1 MVKNFFIF
9 LIAAI
14 GLCSCDSLD
23 AHLIITEANKA
34 TKELNEKY
42 FDITCGEWYNE
53 KSDSLMKI
61 YEYISLGKDRKNV
74 HITKIATREIVKING
89 KDTYTDWQI
98 LISDTT
104 QGDWEL
110 CCIEENGE
118 LTPYIEIET
127 DHGNGQITTRIG
139 HFYHADANEL
149 HADVFYFDKMKRG
162 KAEPSF

>member
-1 MVKNFFIF
+1 MAKIFFIF

-14 GLCSCDSLD
+14 GLCSCDSPD
-23 AHLIITEANKA
+23 AHLIVTEADKA

-61 YEYISLGKDRKNV
+61 YEYIKLGKDRKNV
-74 HITKIATREIVKING
+74 HITKIATRKIEEING
-89 KDTYTDWQI
+89 IKTYSNWEIFQN
-98 LISDTT
+98 DTT
-104 QGDWEL
+104 TGNWEL
-110 CCIEENGE
+110 CCTDRDGE
-118 LTPYIEIET
+118 LTQWIAIEIAYE
-127 DHGNGQITTRIG
+127 NGAIRRFG

-149 HADVFYFDKMKRG
+149 HTDIFYSDKMKRG

>member
-9 LIAAI
+9 LIVAI
-14 GLCSCDSLD
+14 GLCSCDSPD
-23 AHLIITEANKA
+23 AHLIVTEADKA

-42 FDITCGEWYNE
+42 FDITCGEWYSE
-53 KSDSLMKI
+53 RSDSTQKI

-104 QGDWEL
+104 QGDWKL
-110 CCIEENGE
+110 CCIDENVE
-118 LTPYIEIET
+118 LMPYIEIET

>member
-14 GLCSCDSLD
+14 GLCSCDG
-23 AHLIITEANKA
+23 AEPHLIVTEANKA

-53 KSDSLMKI
+53 VSDSTGKI
-61 YEYISLGKDRKNV
+61 YEYIYL
-74 HITKIATREIVKING
+74 G
-89 KDTYTDWQI
+89 KDTYTDWRI
-98 LISDTT
+98 LKNDTT
-104 QGDWEL
+104 KGDWKL
-110 CCIEENGE
+110 YCIEENGN
-118 LTPYIEIET
+118 LTPYIEIEIYY
-127 DHGNGQITTRIG
+127 GNNCANGRIG

>member
-1 MVKNFFIF
+1 MVKIFFIF

-14 GLCSCDSLD
+14 GLCSCDG
-23 AHLIITEANKA
+23 AEPHIIVTEANKA

-89 KDTYTDWQI
+89 KDTYTDWR
-98 LISDTT
+98 ISINDTT
-104 QGDWEL
+104 E
-110 CCIEENGE
+110 
-118 LTPYIEIET
+118 
-127 DHGNGQITTRIG
+127 GNC
-139 HFYHADANEL
+139 AA
-149 HADVFYFDKMKRG
+149 
-162 KAEPSF
+162 